1 MKYLKALLLL
11 TLGSCAGSQ
20 QMLEVTCE
28 SSAYSKKD
36 GMLLATYHMEP
47 ASITDASGFSFAV
60 KEAFVERRFMMNS
73 KTGEAVWLANGDF
86 LAKLVVIPT
95 KESKPGTLAVTWDAR
110 LVSDS
115 LPAAKTMNARESVAY
130 RTGAEVYVFRLFSP
144 NKFECREIKA
154 VILVRQPDKSM
165 KKYSVVFTADVCY

>member
-1 MKYLKALLLL
+1 M
-11 TLGSCAGSQ
+11 LGSCVSSQ

-73 KTGEAVWLANGDF
+73 RTKEAIPLGSGEF
-86 LAKLVVIPT
+86 LAKLVVVPT
-95 KESKPGTLAVTWDAR
+95 KESKPGILAVNWDAR
-110 LVSDS
+110 LLSDS

-130 RTGAEVYVFRLFSP
+130 RQAEKLFVFSLFSR

-154 VILVRQPDKSM
+154 VILVRQPDKTM
-165 KKYSVVFTADVCY
+165 KKYPVVFASDVCY